1 MPMNGNRRPSR
12 QAIMHSCLY
21 GITLAAPYLERQK
34 LAINYY
40 DRPLEPV
47 GRSQF
52 TSKDHIVL
60 HN

>member
-1 MPMNGNRRPSR
+1 
-12 QAIMHSCLY
+12 MHSCLY
-21 GITLAAPYLERQK
+21 GITLAAPYLERHK

-52 TSKDHIVL
+52 TSKNHIVL